1 MSEKLSPIYQEPT
14 AVGDAYRQRY
24 ADGIARFIAQRNAAC
39 KELRR
44 TQFSPEELVQNA
56 EEYRAQLKKMLGME
70 LFASDGR
77 SVKKEYVGE
86 DALASIWRL
95 TVTVM
100 GSIPFYALLI
110 IPHNGN
116 TRTPLVIA
124 QHGGGGTPELCSDFY
139 GRNNYNGMVRRLLT
153 RGCAVLAPQ
162 LLLWAQVECE
172 TQRAHAIPYSRR
184 DVDKDLKRFGASVT
198 ALEISCIQRALD
210 YLLEE
215 EGFDASRVGMM
226 GISYGGYFTL
236 HTMAIDTRIRSGYC
250 AAVFNDRDRFCFSD
264 WSYTGSANAFGDAEV
279 AALCA
284 PRHLFVQVGK
294 ADSVFDYH
302 SAVEEAER
310 VPDYFRALDASDHF
324 RFSVWEGGHTISD
337 DDEGFGFFL
346 TPLFD

>member
-14 AVGDAYRQRY
+14 AVGDAYRQAY

-44 TQFSPEELVQNA
+44 AQFSPAEVVQNA
-56 EEYRAQLKKMLGME
+56 EEYRTRLKKMLGME
-70 LFASDGR
+70 LFANTKY
-77 SVKKEYVGE
+77 SVTKEYVGK

-100 GSIPFYALLI
+100 DCIPFYALLM
-110 IPHNGN
+110 IPHE
-116 TRTPLVIA
+116 RRASTPLVIA

-139 GRNNYNGMVRRLLT
+139 GKNNYNGMVRRALS

-162 LLLWAQVECE
+162 LLLWAQAESE

-184 DVDKDLKRFGASVT
+184 DIDRDLKRFGASVT
-198 ALEISCIQRALD
+198 ALEISCIQRILD

-215 EGFDASRVGMM
+215 EGFDESRVGMM

-236 HTMAIDTRIRSGYC
+236 HTMAVDTRIRSGYC

-264 WSYTGSANAFGDAEV
+264 WSYTGSANAFQDAEV

-294 ADSVFDYH
+294 TDSVFDYQ
-302 SAVEEAER
+302 SAVEEARR
-310 VPDYFRALDASDHF
+310 VPDYFEALGASDRF
-324 RFSVWEGGHTISD
+324 RFSVWDGGHTISD
-337 DDEGFGFFL
+337 DDTGLDFFL
-346 TPLFD
+346 SPLFD